1 MQIFSTTAAVSVG
14 NSRFPPITAA
24 VAGEVAVAAAE
35 RAAPRPGQVADI
47 ADLGIIKK
55 VWTDEV
61 VAVTAIRDL
70 LNDADAGAEGLPA
83 AIAAIPDMMESLTIR
98 TAIEVSSVGR
108 AGQRNKQP

>member
-1 MQIFSTTAAVSVG
+1 
-14 NSRFPPITAA
+14 PPITAA

-83 AIAAIPDMMESLTIR
+83 TAAIAAIPDMMGSLTIR